1 MKSVAYGNITGL
13 LLEAIKEQQILIN
26 SLQDQINNIK

>member
-13 LLEAIKEQQILIN
+13 LIEAVKELSKEVQELKKQIK
-26 SLQDQINNIK
+26 